1 METLMPEEVRFLIK
15 DEESGS
21 SGATV
26 TSLTDEERFE
36 APYMFDGDVL
46 QV

>member
-36 APYMFDGDVL
+36 AP
-46 QV
+46 